1 MKTILSI
8 DDDPWVLETLKD
20 ALTPKGYQV
29 ITTTSSAEAMQLLS
43 QQKIDLV
50 LLDLGMPDKNGF
62 VLYRELVALQQVPV
76 MFISGCSRSFGADSE
91 EFLSLWTNEFLNGT
105 TDILYKPF
113 NLELLYGKVE
123 ALIGVDEVTEHEPTQ

>member
-20 ALTPKGYQV
+20 ALTPRGYQV
-29 ITTTSSAEAMQLLS
+29 LTTTSAAEAVQLLS
-43 QQKIDLV
+43 QHKIDLV

-62 VLYRELVALQQVPV
+62 VLYRELEAVQPVPV

-91 EFLSLWTNEFLNGT
+91 QFLALWTNEFLNGT

-113 NLELLYGKVE
+113 SLELLYEKVE
-123 ALIGVDEVTEHEPTQ
+123 ALIGVDEVTEREPA